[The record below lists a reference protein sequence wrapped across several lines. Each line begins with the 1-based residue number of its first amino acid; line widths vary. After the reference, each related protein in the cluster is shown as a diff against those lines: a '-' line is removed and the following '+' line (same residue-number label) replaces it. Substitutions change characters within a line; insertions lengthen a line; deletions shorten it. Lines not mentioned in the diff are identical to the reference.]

1 MRSTFW
7 ALTPDEQT
15 DRREEIEDLLKSIDN
30 KIGDRR
36 SDEEVAEVQGDDQLP
51 RLELFG
57 DWNDTNEDDE
67 DGNDLRR
74 SDADEYTPEAFDQ
87 YLPAEIVAD
96 RGGDLLRGAVKSR
109 KRDCDGKPVGSSNP
123 NPLLDTREYL
133 VCFELG
139 TEETYTAN
147 LIAES
152 LYSQIDDEGRR
163 LQSMQEI
170 VDHLKD
176 DSALQVGD
184 AYYSTKTGPKPK
196 RTTKGWRLLVEWKDG
211 SSSWIPL
218 KDLKDAYPVQ
228 VADYAVANNLT
239 LEPAFRW
246 WVPFVLKKRECILQ
260 KVKTKYWSTSHKP
273 QVRAGTPKECKPCIG
288 DGQENGNGLLEKGN

>member
-1 MRSTFW
+1 M
-7 ALTPDEQT
+7 
-15 DRREEIEDLLKSIDN
+15 
-30 KIGDRR
+30 
-36 SDEEVAEVQGDDQLP
+36 
-51 RLELFG
+51 
-57 DWNDTNEDDE
+57 
-67 DGNDLRR
+67 
-74 SDADEYTPEAFDQ
+74 
-87 YLPAEIVAD
+87 
-96 RGGDLLRGAVKSR
+96 
-109 KRDCDGKPVGSSNP
+109 
-123 NPLLDTREYL
+123 
-133 VCFELG
+133 CFELG

-218 KDLKDAYPVQ
+218 KDLKDAYPV
-228 VADYAVANNLT
+228 
-239 LEPAFRW
+239 
-246 WVPFVLKKRECILQ
+246 
-260 KVKTKYWSTSHKP
+260 
-273 QVRAGTPKECKPCIG
+273 
-288 DGQENGNGLLEKGN
+288 

>member
-87 YLPAEIVAD
+87 YLTAEIVAD

-109 KRDCDGKPVGSSNP
+109 KRDCDGKPVG
-123 NPLLDTREYL
+123 
-133 VCFELG
+133 
-139 TEETYTAN
+139 
-147 LIAES
+147 
-152 LYSQIDDEGRR
+152 
-163 LQSMQEI
+163 
-170 VDHLKD
+170 
-176 DSALQVGD
+176 
-184 AYYSTKTGPKPK
+184 
-196 RTTKGWRLLVEWKDG
+196 
-211 SSSWIPL
+211 
-218 KDLKDAYPVQ
+218 
-228 VADYAVANNLT
+228 
-239 LEPAFRW
+239 
-246 WVPFVLKKRECILQ
+246 
-260 KVKTKYWSTSHKP
+260 
-273 QVRAGTPKECKPCIG
+273 
-288 DGQENGNGLLEKGN
+288 